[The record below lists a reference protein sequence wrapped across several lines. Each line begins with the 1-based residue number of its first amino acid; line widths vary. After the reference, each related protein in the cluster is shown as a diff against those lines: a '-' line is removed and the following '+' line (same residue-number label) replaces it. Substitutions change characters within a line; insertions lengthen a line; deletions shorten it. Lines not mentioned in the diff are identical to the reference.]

1 MKECFLVECMQI
13 GRGGK
18 NYKYKKVSQGMKT
31 FQEFVLESSQLDEGG
46 LSRLVGQ
53 AKKKGVAVLSG
64 TRGDKSSKENKARN
78 QQLVKDIRGKG
89 LPGPTKAKGKWEG
102 GSERSHI
109 VTSGKHG
116 KRAFKDKIKG
126 LGKKYDQDA
135 VITQSPGK
143 SATLT
148 RTRKDGMDKKSKSIG
163 KMRPGKSNPKNETQI
178 KGKTF
183 TYEK

>member
-1 MKECFLVECMQI
+1 
-13 GRGGK
+13 
-18 NYKYKKVSQGMKT
+18 MKT
-31 FQEFVLESSQLDEGG
+31 FREFVLECSQLDEGG
-46 LSRLVGQ
+46 LSRLVSQ
-53 AKKKGVAVLSG
+53 SKKKGVAVLSG
-64 TRGDKSSKENKARN
+64 TRGDKSSKEKKARN

-109 VTSGKHG
+109 VTSGKKG
-116 KRAFKDKIKG
+116 KRKFKKAIDT
-126 LGKKYDQDA
+126 LGQKYGQDA
-135 VITQSPGK
+135 VITQKSSDK

-148 RTRKDGMDKKSKSIG
+148 RTRKGGMDKKRSSIG
-163 KMRPGKSNPKNETQI
+163 KMRPGRSNPKNETQI